1 MSTYRLLWFLKIF
14 FSKLN
19 ICNMYSIY
27 KQMDDSTS
35 QAGQS
40 SCLERLGLLS
50 TRLRGGE
57 DAYHLPGVTGK
68 ARVHATH
75 GAKREGRE
83 KVVDLLIH
91 KCCLWEQR
99 ALARGGWE
107 LSWNG
112 GGASIF
118 CPMAAWHAGV
128 ATVSLSTFTVS
139 LWGRLWPIFNRWGN
153 WGSDVIGWIVSPKS
167 ICWSP
172 NP

>member
-1 MSTYRLLWFLKIF
+1 
-14 FSKLN
+14 
-19 ICNMYSIY
+19 MYSIY

-83 KVVDLLIH
+83 RVVDLLIH
-91 KCCLWEQR
+91 KCCL
-99 ALARGGWE
+99 
-107 LSWNG
+107 
-112 GGASIF
+112 
-118 CPMAAWHAGV
+118 
-128 ATVSLSTFTVS
+128 
-139 LWGRLWPIFNRWGN
+139 
-153 WGSDVIGWIVSPKS
+153 
-167 ICWSP
+167 
-172 NP
+172 